1 MLFGVS
7 FCRNCGRVKRRRG
20 RDRALFPVLAGLGAA
35 LLFTL
40 LLFLA
45 PQWLLVLLVL
55 LLTCAVIA
63 LVFLPG
69 RR

>member
-7 FCRNCGRVKRRRG
+7 FCRGCGRVKRRRG
-20 RDRALFPVLAGLGAA
+20 RDGFPFPAVMAILAA
-35 LLFTL
+35 LVFTA

-55 LLTCAVIA
+55 FLTLGIIA
-63 LVFLPG
+63 LVCLPC
-69 RR
+69 R